1 MKPSQRLKIK
11 NTQSQKQNFLQKTT
25 KVTAMIILMSLPLL
39 IGNLMKTNKSS
50 ALVTKN
56 ISQKQERTNQSILP
70 LETATI
76 PKAEIEDTSGHANHT
91 SAVYRVGYV
100 DLTNTGILYVSSS
113 TILAS
118 EGSIITSATGNTENN
133 GDVYVKGDFI
143 NNGTY
148 TKDNG
153 KVTFWDTDNQV
164 IDGTSAI
171 DIYNVEVNKASGNVA
186 LNVNATVSN
195 VLNLTSGMVNL
206 NSKTLTISSP
216 LTTAIGYTSGYLK
229 SEQTDNSSKVQWNM
243 GSTTGAH
250 TIPFGTAAG
259 TIIPLTLNQTAGT
272 VGNVTVSTYP
282 TAPNNTP
289 YPVTPDSVL
298 HLRDNSFNDNSA
310 NVVDRFWQINRSG
323 ASGTLTITFTYT
335 TAEEPATG
343 DATLVSQLYTTAYK
357 AWYAPFPSQT
367 NNSATNT
374 VTTPDITL
382 FGPFTLVK
390 TESTLPIQLIS
401 FNASMNKDR
410 QVDLDWET
418 ASEINNSFFTIQ
430 RSKNLTDIE
439 EIENIPGA
447 GNSSVK
453 STYHTVDRKPFFGD
467 SYYRLKQTDFDGRFT
482 LGEWKHVKISDNI
495 IQEDLTVQNV
505 FPNPFYDEFLVDYTV
520 IESGEITLQLV
531 NDIGQL
537 IFIDKTMASE
547 GKNSYFFS
555 NRNGLAPGMYY
566 FNIFYKGRVKSFKVV
581 KKN

>member
-1 MKPSQRLKIK
+1 MKSKFKLINSQR
-11 NTQSQKQNFLQKTT
+11 QKFVFLQKT
-25 KVTAMIILMSLPLL
+25 KEVLSMVVLMSLPLL
-39 IGNLMKTNKSS
+39 IGNIMKTHRSS
-50 ALVTKN
+50 AIINNAIQDTK
-56 ISQKQERTNQSILP
+56 SLTNLP
-70 LETATI
+70 PTPIESPSI
-76 PKAEIEDTSGHANHT
+76 PKTEIEDSASHQNHT

-118 EGSIITSATGNTENN
+118 EGNIVTSATGNTENN
-133 GDVYVKGDFI
+133 GDVYVKGDWI

-195 VLNLTSGMVNL
+195 VLTLTSGMVNL

-216 LTTAIGYTSGYLK
+216 LTTAIAYTSGYLK
-229 SEQTDNSSKVQWNM
+229 SEQTNNSSKVQWNI

-250 TIPFGTAAG
+250 IIPFGTAAG
-259 TIIPLTLNQTAGT
+259 TLIPLTLNLTAGT
-272 VGNVTVSTYP
+272 IGNVTASTYP
-282 TAPNNTP
+282 TAANNTP

-298 HLRDNSFNDNSA
+298 HLRDNLFNDNSA

-323 ASGTLTITFTYT
+323 AAGTLTITFTYT

-367 NNSATNT
+367 NNAATNI
-374 VTTPDITL
+374 VTTPGITL

-390 TESTLPIQLIS
+390 SESTLPIQLLS
-401 FNASMNKDR
+401 FNATLNNDR

-418 ASEINNSFFTIQ
+418 ASEINNSYFTIQ
-430 RSKNLTDIE
+430 RSTNLNDVE

-447 GNSSVK
+447 GNSSEK
-453 STYHTVDRKPFFGD
+453 STYHTVDRKPYLGD
-467 SYYRLKQTDFDGRFT
+467 SYYRLKQTDYDGKFT
-482 LGEWKHVKISDNI
+482 LGEWKHVKLSNKEFK
-495 IQEDLTVQNV
+495 EDLTVENI
-505 FPNPFYDEFLVDYTV
+505 FPNPFYDEFQVDYTV
-520 IESGEITLQLV
+520 IESGEVAIQLV

-537 IFIDKTMASE
+537 IFSDKATAAE
-547 GKNSYFFS
+547 GKNSYLFS
-555 NRNGLAPGMYY
+555 NRNGLSSGMYY
-566 FNIFYKGRVKSFKVV
+566 FNILYKGRVKSFKVV